1 MRLNNTKTMII
12 KSPWY
17 RELCEGQEDP
27 QFQQVIADRT
37 EIDRRN
43 VSSTLS
49 GHITSKSFQ
58 EKIAKEVNIPVGKLF
73 GPNAWFRIAARKL
86 QERREEPL
94 AACSG

>member
-1 MRLNNTKTMII
+1 MRLNDTKTLII

-17 RELCEGQEDP
+17 EELCEGQENP

-49 GHITSKSFQ
+49 GHIISKSFQ
-58 EKIAKEVNIPVGKLF
+58 EKIAEEVDIPVGKLF

-86 QERREEPL
+86 QDRKPELL

>member
-1 MRLNNTKTMII
+1 MRLNGTKTIII
-12 KSPWY
+12 KSRWY
-17 RELCEGQEDP
+17 RELCERQEDP

-49 GHITSKSFQ
+49 GHIISKSFQ
-58 EKIAKEVNIPVGKLF
+58 EKIAEEVNIPVGKLF
-73 GPNAWFRIAARKL
+73 GPNAWFCIAARKL
-86 QERREEPL
+86 QERREECL